1 MGQLRYS
8 EIFCSSLSS
17 IQKQA
22 DTYRC
27 IFARDSR
34 RVIMKGRLLS
44 LALVVYFP
52 LTTLAGEKGGAVED
66 PHSKASAVWSPEAA
80 ARYLDSR
87 AAWWQ
92 SWPKSQRDHET
103 VCVSCHTMLPYA
115 L

>member
-1 MGQLRYS
+1 
-8 EIFCSSLSS
+8 
-17 IQKQA
+17 
-22 DTYRC
+22 
-27 IFARDSR
+27 
-34 RVIMKGRLLS
+34 MKGRLLS

-92 SWPKSQRDHET
+92 T
-103 VCVSCHTMLPYA
+103 A
-115 L
+115 